1 MKEHILF
8 MPKLFFLVWL
18 QSFLFFI
25 TPLFGALIVREI
37 FNILEANNFFT
48 TDIWILI
55 IIFFVNNVLQIF
67 FDVTWVI
74 LQNRFFLSNR
84 LLLRKNMMEGLYSQY
99 GALSPAFAAG
109 EAISRFRQ
117 DASEAAYFP
126 IAIADLSN
134 FCLFGIIAVFLML
147 QINVE
152 VTFFVFLPFIF
163 VIIFV
168 NSLRKKVVYYRN
180 EHRKATGEVTS
191 TIREIFTSI
200 QSIQVNTAEENILK
214 HFEGINNKRAIAGIN
229 DEFFGGLL
237 RALRTFIVVLAT
249 GIMFI
254 LIREPMFAGTF
265 HIGDFALFQ
274 YLLGWITAFI
284 NYIGESIAR
293 YHRTKVAYQRM
304 ITFMVSDEQ
313 NIPRD
318 NIVKRQELFLK
329 EPFPEIVVPQITGSN
344 QLQNI
349 SVKNMTY
356 LYPGTSHGI
365 ENISFEIST
374 GSLTVITGRVG
385 SGKSTLLK
393 ALLGLL
399 PVTEGNIFWNNI
411 QVEHPSKFFIPP
423 YSAYTPQVPSLL
435 SVTVRENLMLGS
447 QVTNQKISE
456 ILELA
461 VFEEDVPELENG
473 LDTLV
478 GPKGKKLS
486 GGQQQRLAAARMLF
500 TNAELL
506 VLDDLSSALDVETEE
521 LLWKRLFQKNL
532 KKTFLVVS
540 HKKNVLSKADQILVL
555 KNGHLDASGSLK
567 ELLKTNLEMQQL
579 WKESSEEA

>member
-1 MKEHILF
+1 
-8 MPKLFFLVWL
+8 MPKLYFFVWL

-25 TPLFGALIVREI
+25 TPLFGALLVREI

-48 TDIWILI
+48 LDIWILI
-55 IIFFVNNVLQIF
+55 IIFFVNNILQIF

-74 LQNRFFLSNR
+74 LQNRFFLANR

-99 GALSPAFAAG
+99 GALPPAFAAG

-134 FCLFGIIAVFLML
+134 FFLFGIIAIFLML
-147 QINVE
+147 QINVQ

-163 VIIFV
+163 VIVFV

-214 HFEGINNKRAIAGIN
+214 QFEGINDKRAKAGIN

-237 RALRTFIVVLAT
+237 RALRTFIVFLAT

-254 LIREPMFAGTF
+254 LIREPMLAGTF

-313 NIPRD
+313 NIPSD
-318 NIVKRQELFLK
+318 DIVKDQELFLK
-329 EPFPEIVVPQITGSN
+329 KSFPEIIVPKITENN
-344 QLQNI
+344 QLKSI
-349 SVKNMTY
+349 LVKNLTF

-365 ENISFEIST
+365 ENVSFQIIRGT
-374 GSLTVITGRVG
+374 LTVITGRVG
-385 SGKSTLLK
+385 SGKSTLIK

-399 PVTEGNIFWNNI
+399 PIAQGNIFWNDV
-411 QVEHPSKFFIPP
+411 QVDHPSDFFVPP
-423 YSAYTPQVPSLL
+423 HSAYTPQVPILL
-435 SVTVRENLMLGS
+435 SASVRDNLMLGS
-447 QVTNQKISE
+447 QITDQKISE

-461 VFEEDVPELENG
+461 VFEEDLTELENG

-500 TNAELL
+500 SNAELL

-521 LLWKRLFQKNL
+521 LLWKRLFERKLN
-532 KKTFLVVS
+532 KTFLVVS
-540 HKKNVLSKADQILVL
+540 HKKNVLAKADQILVL
-555 KNGHLDASGSLK
+555 KNGHLDASGSLM
-567 ELLKTNLEMQQL
+567 ELLKTSIEMQQL
-579 WKESSEEA
+579 WKESFEKTSSG